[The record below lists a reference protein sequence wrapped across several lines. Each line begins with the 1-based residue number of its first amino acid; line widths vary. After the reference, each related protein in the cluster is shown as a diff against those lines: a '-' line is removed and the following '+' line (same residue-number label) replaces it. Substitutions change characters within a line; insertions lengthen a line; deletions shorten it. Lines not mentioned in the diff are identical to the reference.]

1 MRLDR
6 KRWLLRAGLYFGFW
20 TVFALMFAV
29 ETFVTQNSVDSAHPV
44 SWEVAISRSFKTW
57 YAFGFLSL
65 GVIWFCGRN
74 VSAPGRIGRWLAGH
88 AGFLILFTVADIA
101 LACLLVN
108 GEKSVQTGQPLTF
121 SYMVSRYWAHY
132 CLTDF
137 MVYLLV
143 VVGCTGWYY
152 YVQFQQREIQAC
164 DLERELA
171 EARLQAL
178 RMQLNP
184 HFLFN
189 TLHAVSALIHDQPQ
203 TADRVLARLSD
214 LLRLSLDT
222 SRAQEIPLREEL
234 AFLDSY
240 LEIEQARFCDRLVVR
255 REIAPDTHN
264 ALVPSLILQPLVE
277 NAIRHGIEPREE
289 KGEVIIR
296 SRLVKDTLVLSVSD
310 NGAGLNGSSSTA
322 GRNGVGLSNTRSR
335 LLHLYGANSKLN
347 LANAVGGGLEARIE
361 LPFRTVTASSV

>member
-1 MRLDR
+1 MMPLDR
-6 KRWLLRAGLYFGFW
+6 KKWVLRGGLYFGFC
-20 TVFALMFAV
+20 TALALLFAV
-29 ETFVTQNSVDSAHPV
+29 ETYVTQNSVDSAHPV
-44 SWEVAISRSFKTW
+44 TWGIALSRSFKTW
-57 YAFGFLSL
+57 YVFGVLSL
-65 GVIWFCGRN
+65 GVIWFSGRN
-74 VSAPGRIGRWLAGH
+74 LLTPGRLGRWLAGH
-88 AGFLILFTVADIA
+88 VGCLVLFCVADI
-101 LACLLVN
+101 CLSAWLVN
-108 GEKSVQTGQPLTF
+108 GEVSVQTGKPLTF
-121 SYMVSRYWAHY
+121 SYMLSHYWAHY
-132 CLTDF
+132 SFSDL
-137 MVYLLV
+137 MIYLFVLLAY
-143 VVGCTGWYY
+143 TGWHYY
-152 YVQFQQREIQAC
+152 RQFKEGEMQAC

-240 LEIEQARFCDRLVVR
+240 LEIEQARFSDRLVVR
-255 REIAPDTHN
+255 KEIAPDTQN

-289 KGEVIIR
+289 KGEVTIR
-296 SRLVKDTLVLSVSD
+296 TRRENDTLVLSVSD
-310 NGAGLNGSSSTA
+310 NGAGLNGSNSAT

-335 LLHLYGANSKLN
+335 LLHLYGSNSKLN
-347 LANAVGGGLEARIE
+347 LANAGGGGLEACIE
-361 LPFRTVTASSV
+361 MPFHTVSASS